1 MFSIMEAT
9 DMLIM
14 VIIGGM
20 GTLLG
25 PIIGAIIIVI
35 LPELLRGLAEY
46 RQVIYSFMLIFTIM
60 FVPKGTIGLWNL
72 TKEKL
77 VGS

>member
-1 MFSIMEAT
+1 
-9 DMLIM
+9 MLIM